1 MSQELNSRYYEK
13 GDVVQVQSLGI
24 ASKDAVSNS
33 LILNAATTY
42 NVDSIV
48 KINSANFRYRLVLNN
63 SHIFRVGDTLT
74 FETAGFSVDSK
85 VFSVNNQYSITIG
98 DQGSL
103 DTFANGGYT
112 ITVRRNILKANT
124 SNFNVGN
131 ISANVQNVY
140 KDGAKTLIA
149 SSSIPYYKDQ
159 TLRVKK
165 NTITF
170 SGTFPSTGT
179 ASTDTFKIIQSGD
192 HGFYTGDSVYYTPQ
206 AITTTTT
213 DIDGNEV
220 VTTTTQ
226 TGIAEEGIYFV
237 KRIADATSI
246 KLAKSRTQ
254 LYSNEFITTEPISV
268 TDNTIEFYKFK
279 GLDLDNQRLLRE
291 IPEQNNDVNS
301 VETEPGTT
309 TGILVNGVE
318 ILNYKST
325 DSIKYGEITSVE
337 VEASGSGYDVIN
349 PPNLIISD
357 ETGIGATA
365 NVAVRGSFSRIDLID
380 GGFDYV
386 NDPKVVI
393 SGGNGSGAVA
403 EARIKVVTHQ
413 VDLNTEERFGLVSL
427 GSSSKIGFSTY
438 HKFRDYEKVIYSP
451 NGQTAISGLTTGASY
466 YASVQDAQNIKL
478 HKTRQDAISGIN
490 TVILSNYGEGRHTF
504 TAEQK
509 KRVISSIDLISSG
522 QNYENKKTTVVG
534 VGTALD
540 ELTIL
545 SHGYS
550 SGEKV
555 VYTTTG
561 TEITGLVSEE
571 NYYVTKINNDVIKL
585 SEIGPIDD
593 IEFYYRTKQYVNLT
607 GDGTGIHNINYP
619 SISVQVLGEIGISS
633 VGSET
638 FAAIFQPVVR
648 GGIVS
653 TNLADNGVGYGS
665 SEVLN
670 FVRKPDVYVQTG
682 SGVQLTP
689 VISNGEIIEV
699 IINNGGYNLNASP
712 DLSVSSEAGRGA
724 VLVPQV
730 SNGRIT
736 SVSVINGGS
745 NYVNGKTFIQVTYP
759 GQGSVLFPKLQT
771 WTINR
776 LEKNRPFITDDDG
789 FITNGLNEEF
799 GLQYSH
805 IYAPRKLRQTL
816 YSLDQDGTVLFNNP
830 DLVIENNAERSA
842 SKYHSPIIGWAYDGN
857 PIYGPFGYSKKS
869 GGVVT
874 QMKSGYS
881 LIIKANRPP
890 LSVFREGFFV
900 EDYEYITSSDES
912 VLDENNGRF
921 CVTPDFPNG
930 TYAYFTT
937 LTPIAD
943 SQGLFLNYK
952 SPQFPYLIG
961 KSFYSYPNEFNFKK
975 SSNQNDYDLQTSKW
989 TRNTNFY
996 NLNEEFTSY
1005 TYLPL
1010 PYKLRNTQQSKVSY
1024 ASPGRIE
1031 SVGILTGG
1039 TNYKVGDKLIVNNTD
1054 TKGFGADIRVS
1065 KVGGKEVTS
1074 VSCSTTSIN
1083 FIQVTPTGNSGEYY
1097 FYSNSPHN
1105 FKNLELV
1112 NVSGISTTS
1121 AKLSGQY
1128 NIGVTTS
1135 ALVLRSGVG
1144 TIGATGIVTYFSVYG
1159 NGLNNERLREN
1170 DIFDIE
1176 DERVKILNIDKQSS
1190 RIRVLR
1196 EINGTTGVAH
1206 SATTVLYEDP
1216 RRFSAVV
1223 GFKTSFNFQLNREL
1237 YFNPIDTVAIGTQS
1251 GVGIGTT
1258 IRFSN
1263 PGAGITQIFA
1273 PTQTLYIPSHNLNTG
1288 DELIYN
1294 LNSGSSIGVST
1305 NGISTSVSISD
1316 QSKVYVAKINDN
1328 LIGLS
1333 TVRIGINSTGS
1344 FAGIGST
1351 TSSLGLL
1358 YFTDYGTGDNHSFE
1372 TNYQNNITVSAFKNT
1387 VTVATSGTHGLS
1399 PSDTVYVDVNPSIT
1413 TSFAVSYN
1421 SYNRRLII
1429 NKKSILSGDFN
1440 ILNNEITIENHGFTP
1455 GQKLIYTSQSP
1466 AGGLEN
1472 EKIYYAVIVDQNII
1486 KLSNT
1491 YYDATSTVPAIVDIT
1506 STSDSFLSQVNPPVK
1521 LYKNS
1526 TVEFDLSDISL
1537 TYVRNS
1543 ITYPAF
1549 KFSLFV
1555 DENRT
1560 TEFYKP
1566 KDQTGFS
1573 VTQTGTVGVDA
1584 KLTISLNGDIPKNLY
1599 YDLIPI
1605 SERELPA
1612 EILNIATDSE
1622 VRGNNLVQILDSKFS
1637 GKHSISI
1644 ASTNTFRYYIPEI
1657 PETTSY
1663 TPDNALIKYSTDS
1676 SVGIGSIVDLKLYN
1690 DGRNYYKLP
1699 SIDGV
1704 NSGLGSGAVFELS
1717 SNDIGVIK
1725 KVKLNDIGFDY
1736 PYDRTL
1742 KPTAKLPQIF
1752 KINNLSI
1759 LDSVGVTSFGFG
1771 YGSIPPK
1778 ILMFDGL
1785 TGEQKTEVDL
1795 RFEFGTNQLNI
1806 VKNTDGVNDV
1816 QPRLLPVR
1824 NSNGVGISTITYD
1837 SVSKDVTVT
1846 LATGFS
1852 TANSFPFSIGDEIM
1866 IENAS
1871 VGIASTNPNG
1881 VVEIVDTGKGYD
1893 NENYDYKLFVISGV
1907 DENLGGIGIVTF
1919 SLDGYLLDGESPG
1932 TFNPDRSSARIIPQ
1946 KHFPT
1951 FESVL
1956 KSTDFIENE
1965 DIICLNDPKMFG
1977 TVQSWD
1983 NKNGYLKVNSTIDF
1997 SVGHLLE
2004 GKSSKTRG
2012 TIDSI
2017 ITFNANYDI
2026 DASSRVESGWE
2037 EITGFLNN
2045 TSQVIQDGDYYQ
2057 KFSYSLR
2064 SKVPLEDWEDVV
2076 SSLNHTAGFKKF
2088 SDLIIE
2094 NSSDV
2099 NASIGLGTDQT
2110 YFDKIIEFVENVN
2123 LNCVYNFDIVR
2134 ENSLGSFS
2142 DNIIFNN
2149 KTLTDYS
2156 ESIGNRVLSID
2167 NFSGEFN
2174 SNPRP
2179 TRFSNIARWPIT
2191 ETKAHKFLTYIQ
2203 DVDYTAETQ
2212 LMFVTL
2218 LHDSRG
2224 FGYINQYARLETQL
2238 DLGSFDFSIDG
2249 TDGVLSFYPT
2259 KYEDNEYNVFSLSY
2273 NIGDIIAGVGSD
2285 HFGGS
2290 VKVQTSSELVPVS
2303 TTTNIV
2309 SIASTYN
2316 SAKIL
2321 VEIKTTDGQYE
2332 FDELT
2337 VIHDGTDVSIIEYG
2351 QLTNINE
2358 DPSSGTLGFGTYYP
2372 YLDGSTLKVDIV
2384 PNVSVASS
2392 VNTVVVAISSEGT
2405 GIGSFAFNH
2414 ALIGGV
2420 DASIAAS
2427 GSPTT
2432 NSIAEYD
2439 DSLYNSGYFIVN
2451 VSDPDNNE
2459 HQISEVMVV
2468 DDGPDFSNLYMTEF
2482 GNVSTA
2488 SGLGTF
2494 GAEKSGGVVKLT
2506 FTPNPGINVEV
2517 RTFYNYMKF
2526 ADNASAKIS
2535 LDYTDAYLDTQYGT
2549 YSGTNV
2555 DIRRSFNLTHQGY
2568 NIFERYFDS
2577 TDENIIGSSSTS
2589 VVPNAITIPN
2599 HFFVTGEELSYT
2611 SPGAGTTQS
2620 IGIATT
2626 SVTGI
2631 GTTDK
2636 LPSSVF
2642 AVKVDA
2648 NRIKLAETAEKALKV
2663 TPEIFDIVSV
2673 GIGTS
2678 HTFTST
2684 KQNAKVLIA
2693 IDNYLQSPVVATSIT
2708 TTLSDQFLASQDAAY
2723 FSGISSFFGGDL
2735 VKIGSEIMKIQSVGV
2750 GSTNIVRVRRSWL
2763 GTTRVGYSTGDLIT
2777 KVTGNYNI
2785 VNNTLNFVEAPYG
2798 NIPLSTTSNRPD
2810 ERDWTGI
2817 TTSSNFQ
2824 GRTFIRSG
2832 TPGGSSETYSKN
2844 YIFDDISDKFT
2855 GTENTFTLTSDG
2867 SNVTGL
2873 VDENAVI
2880 LINDIFQIPGLAN
2893 DYNIEQNSGISSAV
2907 FTSDNQPI
2915 SYDVNASNLPIG
2927 GAIVSVGSTFGF
2939 GYQPLVSAGAT
2950 ATVSVAGTIS
2960 AISIGNSGSGY
2971 RASKKY
2977 EVLTSIATTISA
2989 GATTITLENN
2999 NSVFGY
3005 LNLLGTGSTCT
3016 IGVGTYIKSTNII
3029 SVGTTSVNIGIG
3041 STSPYEIL
3049 SGTSVS
3055 IDIFDPQIGIV
3066 RVGVASSSVGI
3077 STITHIGFAS
3087 ISNGHI
3093 LSPVTITNVSS
3104 GHTST
3109 NPPFVVIDDPL
3120 SYTNIPL
3127 IYQTDGLETPS
3138 SGIGTEAKIDI
3149 VVGFGSDIIDFS
3161 VSNTGFGYG
3170 NNQYLT
3176 VPTGGPTGIPT
3187 NPSLNGDFE
3196 RFTLLIEKV
3205 YNDKF
3210 AGWSIGQLQPID
3222 NFSDKFDGRKT
3233 DFQLEVGGNI
3243 ISIRSSKGS
3252 NINVQDTLIVFYNNI
3267 LQVPGESYI
3276 FNGGSTIIFPEAP
3289 KSGDVIRILFYKGS
3303 GSIDVVDVDILET
3316 VKVGDS
3322 LQIVNDPTLGQSEF
3336 LEEDPRIVLTIN
3348 STDVVST
3355 NPYFGPGNT
3364 SDINLQRPV
3373 IWCRQT
3379 EDRIING
3386 KRVAKDRDQYKAN
3399 IYPVTNVIQTVGVG
3413 STSIYVESVLP
3424 LFNQQNESSIS
3435 LSFQDD
3441 IFIVSQDE
3449 RVGASA
3455 TAVVS
3460 TGGTISSI
3468 SITDG
3473 GVGYTTTPSVII
3485 GNPIGLGITQR
3496 QTATASISSG
3506 IVTSISITGTAST
3519 GYSSDNPP
3527 AVLIEPPNVLTER
3540 INTGISYSGDFGL
3553 IVGVGTTSIVG
3564 TTTALTFDFYIP
3576 ENSIL
3581 RDATIVGTAIT
3592 ISGIST
3598 GDYFVLRNSN
3608 VGNPSNSID
3617 ESGSTVGVGTT
3628 SLDNVYKVLASE
3640 IVQEVVYGVGNVFLR
3655 KVTVGVTTY
3664 GGYNFTTNS
3673 FDSTILTFDSDLVT
3687 FDSFLFNNY
3696 YGLFSWGR
3704 IDCDARTSTEE
3715 FPFYNQNGVTG
3726 ISTSAYVR
3734 RYSPLKNKD
3743 YNI

>member
-42 NVDSIV
+42 EVESIT
-48 KINSANFRYRLVLNN
+48 KINSSNFRYRLVLNN
-63 SHIFRVGDTLT
+63 PHIFRIGDTLT
-74 FETAGFSVDSK
+74 FETAGFSVTSK
-85 VFSVNNQYSITIG
+85 VFSVNDQYSITIG
-98 DQGSL
+98 DQGNL
-103 DTFANGGYT
+103 DIYANDGYS
-112 ITVRRNILKANT
+112 ITVRRNILKAT
-124 SNFNVGN
+124 ASNFNVGN
-131 ISANVQNVY
+131 ISANVQNIY

-159 TLRVKK
+159 TLQVKK

-206 AITTTTT
+206 SITTTTT

-237 KRIADATSI
+237 KRISDTTSI

-254 LYSNEFITTEPISV
+254 LYNNEFVSTEPISV
-268 TDNTIEFYKFK
+268 TDNIIEFYKFK

-301 VETEPGTT
+301 IETEPGTT

-318 ILNYKST
+318 ILNYKSSDT
-325 DSIKYGEITSVE
+325 VKYGEITSVE

-365 NVAVRGSFSRIDLID
+365 NVAVRGSFERIDLID

-403 EARIKVVTHQ
+403 EARITYVTHQ

-427 GSSSKIGFSTY
+427 GSSSRIGFSTY
-438 HKFRDYEKVIYSP
+438 HKFRDYERVIYSP

-466 YASVQDAQNIKL
+466 YVSVQDAQNIKL

-540 ELTIL
+540 ELQIL

-561 TEITGLVSEE
+561 TEISGLTSGK
-571 NYYVTKINNDVIKL
+571 NYYVTKINNNTIKL
-585 SEIGPIDD
+585 SEIGSIGD

-607 GDGTGIHNINYP
+607 SEGSGIHNINYP
-619 SISVQVLGEIGISS
+619 DVSVQVLGEIGISS

-638 FAAIFQPVVR
+638 FAARFQPIVR

-670 FVRKPDVYVQTG
+670 FTRKPDIYVQTG
-682 SGVQLTP
+682 SDVQLTP
-689 VISNGEIIEV
+689 VISNGRIIEV
-699 IINNGGYNLNASP
+699 IINNGGYNLNAPP

-736 SVSVINGGS
+736 SINVINGGS
-745 NYVNGKTFIQVTYP
+745 NYVNGKTFIQVRYP
-759 GQGSVLFPKLQT
+759 GQGVVFSPKIQT
-771 WTINR
+771 WTVNR

-789 FITNGLNEEF
+789 FITNALNDEF

-830 DLVIENNAERSA
+830 DLVIENNAEKST

-857 PIYGPFGYSKKS
+857 PIYGPFGYSRRA

-881 LIIKANRPP
+881 LSIKSNRPP
-890 LSVFREGFFV
+890 LSIFREGFFV
-900 EDYEYITSSDES
+900 EDYEYTTSSDES

-930 TYAYFTT
+930 TYAYFST
-937 LTPIAD
+937 LTLTAE

-952 SPQFPYLIG
+952 APQFPYLVG

-975 SSNQNDYDLQTSKW
+975 SSNQNDYDLQKSNW

-996 NLNEEFTSY
+996 NLNEPSTSY
-1005 TYLPL
+1005 TYLTL
-1010 PYKLRNTQQSKVSY
+1010 PYKLRNTQKAKVSY
-1024 ASPGRIE
+1024 AAPGKIG
-1031 SVGILTGG
+1031 SIGILTGG
-1039 TNYKVGDKLIVNNTD
+1039 TNYKVDDQLIINNTNTD
-1054 TKGFGADIRVS
+1054 GFGADIRVS
-1065 KVGGKEVTS
+1065 RVGGREVTS

-1083 FIQVTPTGNSGEYY
+1083 FIQVTPSGNSGEYY

-1105 FKNLELV
+1105 FKNLELI
-1112 NVSGISTTS
+1112 NVSGVSTTS
-1121 AKLSGQY
+1121 ANLSGKY

-1135 ALVLRSGVG
+1135 ILVLRSGVG
-1144 TIGATGIVTYFSVYG
+1144 TTGTTGIITYFSVYG
-1159 NGLNNERLREN
+1159 NGLNNERLKEN
-1170 DIFDIE
+1170 DIFEIE
-1176 DERVKILNIDKQSS
+1176 DERVKVLNIDKQSS

-1196 EINGTTGVAH
+1196 EVDGTTGAAH

-1216 RRFSAVV
+1216 SRFSAVV

-1237 YFNPIDTVAIGTQS
+1237 YFNPVDTVAIGTQS

-1258 IRFSN
+1258 IIFSN
-1263 PGAGITQIFA
+1263 PGTGITQIFV
-1273 PTQTLYIPSHNLNTG
+1273 PTQTLYIPGHNLNTG

-1294 LNSGSSIGVST
+1294 LNGGSAIGVST
-1305 NGISTSVSISD
+1305 NGISTSTLISD
-1316 QSKVYVAKINDN
+1316 QSKVYVAKVNDN
-1328 LIGLS
+1328 LIGIS
-1333 TVRIGINSTGS
+1333 TVRIGVNSTGS

-1351 TSSLGLL
+1351 TASLGLL
-1358 YFTDYGTGDNHSFE
+1358 YFTDYGSGDNHSFE
-1372 TNYQNNITVSAFKNT
+1372 TNYPNSITVSAFKNT
-1387 VTVATSGTHGLS
+1387 VTVSTSGTHGLLS
-1399 PSDTVYVDVNPSIT
+1399 SDTVYVDVSPSIT

-1421 SYNRRLII
+1421 TYNRRLVI
-1429 NKKSILSGDFN
+1429 NKKAISSGDIN
-1440 ILNNEITIENHGFTP
+1440 VLKNEITIENHGFIP
-1455 GQKLIYTSQSP
+1455 GQKLIYTSASP

-1472 EKIYYAVIVDQNII
+1472 EKMYYVIVVDQNTI

-1491 YYDATSTVPAIVDIT
+1491 YYDATSSVPTVVDIT
-1506 STSDSFLSQVNPPVK
+1506 SASDSFLSPVNPPVK

-1526 TVEFDLSDISL
+1526 TVEFDLSDTSL

-1566 KDQTGFS
+1566 ENQTGFS
-1573 VTQTGTVGVDA
+1573 VTQTGTVGVDG
-1584 KLTISLNGDIPKNLY
+1584 KLTLSLNNDIPKNLY
-1599 YDLIPI
+1599 YGLVPV

-1612 EILNIATDSE
+1612 DILNISTDSE

-1637 GKHSISI
+1637 GKHTISI

-1663 TPDNALIKYSTDS
+1663 TPDNASIKYSTDS
-1676 SVGIGSIVDLKLYN
+1676 SSGIGSIVDLKLYN

-1704 NSGLGSGAVFELS
+1704 NSGLGTGAVFEIS
-1717 SNDIGVIK
+1717 SNDIGSIK

-1771 YGSIPPK
+1771 YGAIPPK

-1806 VKNTDGVNDV
+1806 VKNTDGINNV
-1816 QPRLLPVR
+1816 QPRLLPIR

-1837 SVSKDVTVT
+1837 SISKDVTVT

-1881 VVEIVDTGKGYD
+1881 VVEIVDTGKGY
-1893 NENYDYKLFVISGV
+1893 NTENYEYKLFIISGV

-1951 FESVL
+1951 FESAL
-1956 KSTDFIENE
+1956 KSTDFIANE

-1983 NKNGYLKVNSTIDF
+1983 SRNGYLKVNSTVDF

-2017 ITFNANYDI
+2017 ITFDANYNI
-2026 DASSRVESGWE
+2026 DASSKVESGWE

-2088 SDLIIE
+2088 SDLIVE

-2099 NASIGLGTDQT
+2099 NVDVGLGTDQS
-2110 YFDKIIEFVENVN
+2110 YFDKIIEFIENVN

-2142 DNIIFNN
+2142 DQIIFNN

-2167 NFSGEFN
+2167 NFSGDFN
-2174 SNPRP
+2174 SNPRS
-2179 TRFSNIARWPIT
+2179 TRFSNIARWPISDS
-2191 ETKAHKFLTYIQ
+2191 KAHKFLTYVQ
-2203 DVDYTAETQ
+2203 DTDYSGETQ

-2218 LHDSRG
+2218 LHDDRG
-2224 FGYINQYARLETQL
+2224 FGYINQYARLETQM
-2238 DLGSFDFSIDG
+2238 DLGSFDFSVDG
-2249 TDGVLSFYPT
+2249 NDGVLSFYPT
-2259 KYEDNEYNVFSLSY
+2259 KYEDNGYNIFVLSY
-2273 NIGDIIAGVGSD
+2273 NIGDIVTGVGSE

-2290 VKVQTSSELVPVS
+2290 VSVKTSSELVPVS

-2309 SIASTYN
+2309 SIANTYN

-2337 VIHDGTDVSIIEYG
+2337 VIHDGTDVSIMEYG
-2351 QLTNINE
+2351 QLSNSNE
-2358 DPSSGTLGFGTYYP
+2358 NPSSGTLGFGTYYP
-2372 YLDGSTLKVDIV
+2372 YIDGSNLKVDFV

-2392 VNTVVVAISSEGT
+2392 VNTIVVAISSEGS
-2405 GIGSFAFNH
+2405 GIGSYAFNH

-2427 GSPTT
+2427 GSPVA

-2439 DSLYNSGYFIVN
+2439 DTVYNAGYFIVN

-2468 DDGPDFSNLYMTEF
+2468 DDGPDFSDLYITEF
-2482 GNVSTA
+2482 GNVSTG

-2494 GAEKSGGVVKLT
+2494 GAEKSSGVVKLT
-2506 FTPNPGINVEV
+2506 FTPNSGINVEV
-2517 RTFYNYMKF
+2517 RTFYNYMKYQ
-2526 ADNASAKIS
+2526 DDGSSIVS
-2535 LDYTDAYLDTQYGT
+2535 LDFDNAYLDTQYGSYT
-2549 YSGTNV
+2549 GTNADV
-2555 DIRRSFNLTHQGY
+2555 RRAFNLTHQGY
-2568 NIFERYFDS
+2568 NIFERYIDAS
-2577 TDENIIGSSSTS
+2577 DEDIIGSLSTAD
-2589 VVPNAITIPN
+2589 VPDAITIPN
-2599 HFFVTGEELSYT
+2599 HFFVTGEELTYT

-2642 AVKVDA
+2642 VVKVDA
-2648 NRIKLAETAEKALKV
+2648 NKIKLAETAEKALRV
-2663 TPEIFDIVSV
+2663 NPDVFDIVSV

-2684 KQNAKVLIA
+2684 NQNAKVLIA
-2693 IDNYLQSPVVATSIT
+2693 IDNYLQSPVVSTSVT
-2708 TTLSDQFLASQDAAY
+2708 TTLSDQFLASQDAAF

-2735 VKIGSEIMKIQSVGV
+2735 IKIGSEIMQVQSVGV
-2750 GSTNIVRVRRSWL
+2750 GSTNLVRVKRPWL
-2763 GTTRVGYSTGDLIT
+2763 GTTRVGYSTGDLVT

-2798 NIPLSTTSNRPD
+2798 NIPLSTTTNRPD

-2824 GRTFIRSG
+2824 GRVFIRSG
-2832 TPGGSSETYSKN
+2832 IPGGSSETYSKN
-2844 YIFDDISDKFT
+2844 YIFDDISEKFT

-2873 VDENAVI
+2873 ADENAVI

-2893 DYNIEQNSGISSAV
+2893 DYTVEQNAGISSAV
-2907 FTSDNQPI
+2907 FTSDDQPI

-2927 GAIVSVGSTFGF
+2927 GVIVSVGSSSGF

-2950 ATVSVAGTIS
+2950 AVVSVAGTIS
-2960 AISIGNSGSGY
+2960 SISIGNSGSGY
-2971 RASKKY
+2971 RADKKY
-2977 EVLTSIATTISA
+2977 EILTSVASTISA
-2989 GATTITLENN
+2989 GSTTITLENT
-2999 NSVFGY
+2999 NSIFGY
-3005 LNLLGTGSTCT
+3005 LNLLSVGSTCT

-3041 STSPYEIL
+3041 STSPYSIL
-3049 SGTSVS
+3049 AGTSVS
-3055 IDIFDPQIGIV
+3055 IQILDPQIGIV
-3066 RVGVASSSVGI
+3066 RVGVASTSVGI
-3077 STITHIGFAS
+3077 TTVTHVGFAS
-3087 ISNGHI
+3087 IRNGHV
-3093 LSPVTITNVSS
+3093 LSPVTITNVASGYTSS
-3104 GHTST
+3104 
-3109 NPPFVVIDDPL
+3109 NPPNVVIDDPL
-3120 SYTNIPL
+3120 SYSNIPL
-3127 IYQTDGLETPS
+3127 VYQTDGLETPS
-3138 SGIGTEAKIDI
+3138 SGIGTEAKIDL
-3149 VVGFGSDIIDFS
+3149 VVGFGSDVIDFS
-3161 VSNTGFGYG
+3161 ISNTGFGYG
-3170 NNQYLT
+3170 NKQFLT

-3187 NPSLNGDFE
+3187 NPTLGGDFE
-3196 RFTLLIEKV
+3196 RFTIQIKKL
-3205 YNDKF
+3205 YSDKF

-3222 NFSDKFDGRKT
+3222 NFSDQFDGRKT

-3267 LQVPGESYI
+3267 LQVPGEGYT

-3289 KSGDVIRILFYKGS
+3289 KSGDIVRILFYKGS
-3303 GSIDVVDVDILET
+3303 GSVDVVDVDILET
-3316 VKVGDS
+3316 VKEGDS
-3322 LQIVNDPTLGQSEF
+3322 LQIVNDPALGQSEF

-3364 SDINLQRPV
+3364 TDVNLQRPV

-3379 EDRIING
+3379 EDLLLNG
-3386 KRVAKDRDQYKAN
+3386 KRVAKDRSLYKAS
-3399 IYPVTNVIQTVGVG
+3399 IYPSTNVIQTVGVG
-3413 STSIYVESVLP
+3413 STTIYVENVFSI
-3424 LFNQQNESSIS
+3424 FNPQNESDIS

-3441 IFIVSQDE
+3441 ILLVSQDSKI
-3449 RVGASA
+3449 GAAA

-3460 TGGTISSI
+3460 VAGTISSI
-3468 SITDG
+3468 IISDG
-3473 GVGYTTTPSVII
+3473 GVGYTTSPTVII
-3485 GNPIGLGITQR
+3485 GNPVGLGTTQR
-3496 QTATASISSG
+3496 ASATAFISSG
-3506 IVTSISITGTAST
+3506 IVTSIVVTGAGGTQ
-3519 GYSSDNPP
+3519 YDQDNPP
-3527 AVLIEPPNVLTER
+3527 QVLIEPPSALSER
-3540 INTGISYSGDFGL
+3540 INSDISYVGDFGQIVGIATTSIVGVASTGL
-3553 IVGVGTTSIVG
+3553 TFSLFIPNDSVLKNEDIVGTAITVSSLSVGDYFIVKESSVGTSLTSLSSGSSIVGVGTTCIDNVYKVVSSS
-3564 TTTALTFDFYIP
+3564 T
-3576 ENSIL
+3576 SQ
-3581 RDATIVGTAIT
+3581 RTI
-3592 ISGIST
+3592 
-3598 GDYFVLRNSN
+3598 
-3608 VGNPSNSID
+3608 
-3617 ESGSTVGVGTT
+3617 VGVGTT
-3628 SLDNVYKVLASE
+3628 TVN
-3640 IVQEVVYGVGNVFLR
+3640 N
-3655 KVTVGVTTY
+3655 VTVSVLSY
-3664 GGYNFTTNS
+3664 NGYNFNLLGV
-3673 FDSTILTFDSDLVT
+3673 STQTDFGS
-3687 FDSFLFNNY
+3687 Y
-3696 YGLFSWGR
+3696 SWGK
-3704 IDCDARTSTEE
+3704 ITTTARTSSEQFSAYT
-3715 FPFYNQNGVTG
+3715 QNGTGG
-3726 ISTSAYVR
+3726 ISTSSYVR
-3734 RYSPLKNKD
+3734 RYSPLKTQN
-3743 YNI
+3743 YIV